1 MNNINPLLTPAI
13 EAYLIAMIYRNTR
26 TSCLSLAAL
35 CSLVSHDSLN
45 RLLHSDFPW
54 SRRLW
59 ESFSSRMIHEGGYLL
74 LDDTTWQR
82 QAKTSEAVSK
92 VWSSTAGSV
101 RLGMQV
107 VLLVWTDGNRKIPAG
122 MRLWQKGGKSK
133 VALATELIQEAAD
146 RGLCPKYALFDSW
159 YTSKGILNL
168 LSELG
173 WKYVARIKSNR
184 LSDGEQIR
192 RKWRQRFGQAKGHL
206 KQVSGEVRIIK
217 DGKRYWVTNDLGL
230 SSAQIKRV
238 YRNRQQIEETFR
250 LLKQEFGWGGSS
262 TRKAKAQTA
271 HLHLGMI
278 ALCLTQ
284 QAALAQGQTVYA
296 FKRDL
301 FQQPIPNQ
309 LPFLEYFATAA

>member
-1 MNNINPLLTPAI
+1 MDNINPLLTPAI
-13 EAYLIAMIYRNTR
+13 QAYLIALIYRNTR

-35 CSLVSHDSLN
+35 CSFVSHDSLN
-45 RLLHSDFPW
+45 RLLHSSLPW

-59 ESFSSRMIHEGGYLL
+59 ELLASRLIHKGGYLL

-107 VLLVWTDGNRKIPAG
+107 VLLVWTDGHRKIPVG

-133 VALATELIQEAAD
+133 VALAKELIQEAFD
-146 RGLCPKYALFDSW
+146 RGLCPKYVLFDSW

-168 LSELG
+168 VSELG
-173 WKYVARIKSNR
+173 WKYVSRIKSNR
-184 LSDGEQIR
+184 LLDGKQIR
-192 RKWRQRFGQAKGHL
+192 LKWRHRYGQATGQL

-217 DGKRYWVTNDLGL
+217 DGKRYWVTDDLGL
-230 SSAQIKRV
+230 SPAQVKRV
-238 YRNRQQIEETFR
+238 YRKRQQIEETFR

-262 TRKAKAQTA
+262 TRKAAAQTA
-271 HLHLGMI
+271 HLHLGMM

-284 QAALAQGQTVYA
+284 HAALAQGQTVYA

-301 FQQPIPNQ
+301 FQKPIPAQ
-309 LPFLEYFATAA
+309 LPFLEYFAPAA

>member
-1 MNNINPLLTPAI
+1 MDNINPLLTPAMQ
-13 EAYLIAMIYRNTR
+13 AYLIALIYRNTR

-35 CSLVSHDSLN
+35 CSFVSHDGLN
-45 RLLHSDFPW
+45 RLLHSSFPW

-59 ESFSSRMIHEGGYLL
+59 ELLASRMIHQGGYLL

-82 QAKTSEAVSK
+82 QAKLAEAVSK
-92 VWSSTAGSV
+92 VWSSTAGGV

-107 VLLVWTDGNRKIPAG
+107 VLLVWTDGKRKIPAS

-133 VALATELIQEAAD
+133 VELAQEMIQEAAQK
-146 RGLCPKYALFDSW
+146 GISLKYVLFDSW
-159 YTSKGILNL
+159 YTSRSILNL
-168 LSELG
+168 IEEIG

-184 LSDGEQIR
+184 LLDSERIST
-192 RKWRQRFGQAKGHL
+192 KWPQRFGQACGHL
-206 KQVSGEVRIIK
+206 KQVTAEVRIIK
-217 DGKRYWVTNDLGL
+217 DGKRYWVSNDLEL
-230 SSAQIKRV
+230 KPAQIKQQ

-262 TRKAKAQTA
+262 VRKAKAQTA
-271 HLHLGMI
+271 HLHLGLT

-284 QAALAQGQTVYA
+284 QAALTQGQTVYA

-301 FQQPIPNQ
+301 FQQPIPHQ
-309 LPFLEYFATAA
+309 LPFLEHFLVAA

>member
-1 MNNINPLLTPAI
+1 MNNINPSLTPALQ
-13 EAYLIAMIYRNTR
+13 AYLIALSYRNTR

-35 CSLVSHDSLN
+35 CSSVSHDSLN
-45 RLLHSDFPW
+45 RLLHSSFPW

-59 ESFSSRMIHEGGYLL
+59 ELFSSRMIHPGGYLV

-82 QAKTSEAVSK
+82 QTKCSEAVAK
-92 VWSSTAGSV
+92 VWSSSAGGV

-107 VLLVWTDGNRKIPAG
+107 VLLIWTDGQRKIPLS

-133 VALATELIQEAAD
+133 VELAQEMLSEAASHGI
-146 RGLCPKYALFDSW
+146 RPKYVLFDSW
-159 YTSKGILNL
+159 YSARSIINL

-184 LSDGEQIR
+184 LLEGERLSI
-192 RKWRQRFGQAKGHL
+192 KWRQRFGQATGHL
-206 KQVSGEVRIIK
+206 KQVPEEVRVIK
-217 DGKRYWVTNDLGL
+217 DGKRYWVTNDLQL
-230 SSAQIKRV
+230 KPAQIKRV
-238 YRNRQQIEETFR
+238 YRFRQQIEETFR

-262 TRKAKAQTA
+262 VRKAKAQGA
-271 HLHLGMI
+271 HLHLGLM

-284 QAALAQGQTVYA
+284 HAALTQGQTVYA
-296 FKRDL
+296 FRREL

-309 LPFLEYFATAA
+309 LPLLEHFLVAA